1 MFTLVTTA
9 KYFFPGF
16 AYSLYQRNLLKKLT
30 IGYPKWKLRGL
41 SLPNEIIDSFT
52 LWHPSVQFLSKSP
65 VNLPKIQEYLVVK
78 DSISMD
84 IHAQKNY
91 ESSHIFAMSGMSLS
105 TGKLAQSHGKLH
117 IVSRASQ
124 HILSQLEILENQ
136 ITKWDFQIPVPS
148 QRIIERELEEYEN
161 ADFIIVPS
169 KIAKLSFERHGFS
182 QDKVFHIPFPTKLS
196 FFESQFRDNPRS
208 NENILITFVGQ
219 LTLRKGIP
227 TLLQA
232 FNLLPQRNIE
242 LHLIGPIKKDFMHYL
257 SNNGLI
263 AEKVHLY
270 GPMPHDKIR
279 DLLRR
284 TTLFVMPSVEEGWP
298 IAIMEAIS
306 SGCIPIISDAV
317 ALVDEIPFLDENM
330 IFESS
335 NEYALREKIEFFLD
349 NREQLELARRR
360 FSTMKST
367 SRDWSNYVS
376 ELLSAIG
383 LHE

>member
-16 AYSLYQRNLLKKLT
+16 AHNLYQRNLLKKLT

-41 SLPNEIIDSFT
+41 SLPNEKIDSFT
-52 LWHPSVQFLSKSP
+52 IWHPAVQFLSKSP
-65 VNLPKIQEYLVVK
+65 VNLPRIQEILVVK

-84 IHAQKNY
+84 LHAQKNY

-117 IVSRASQ
+117 VVSRASQ

-136 ITKWDFQIPVPS
+136 ITKWDFQIPVPG

-169 KIAKLSFERHGFS
+169 KIAKLSFERHGVS
-182 QDKVFHIPFPTKLS
+182 QDKVLHIPFPTKLS
-196 FFESQFRDNPRS
+196 FFEAKLRDRPES
-208 NENILITFVGQ
+208 NRNNIITFVGQ
-219 LTLRKGIP
+219 LTLQKGIP

-232 FNLLPQRNIE
+232 FNLLPQKDIE

-257 SNNGLI
+257 RDNGLI
-263 AEKVHLY
+263 TEKVHLY
-270 GPMPHDKIR
+270 GAMSHDKIR
-279 DLLRR
+279 ELLGR
-284 TTLFVMPSVEEGWP
+284 TTLFVMPSVQEGWP

-330 IFESS
+330 LFQSS
-335 NEYALREKIEFFLD
+335 NEYALRDKIQFFLD
-349 NREQLELARRR
+349 NKDELESARKR
-360 FSTMKST
+360 FSSVQSS
-367 SRDWSNYVS
+367 SRDWSDYVT